1 MILIQSPKIKSLK
14 MFNILVGTKTLSKNY
29 QTFKKS
35 ILEQWMRFLGFL
47 PFFYLGF
54 WGFQIPQFKFQ
65 KFKHDAQMEASIGQA
80 RTRDVTTHPH

>member
-1 MILIQSPKIKSLK
+1 MNEI
-14 MFNILVGTKTLSKNY
+14 
-29 QTFKKS
+29 
-35 ILEQWMRFLGFL
+35 LGFL

-54 WGFQIPQFKFQ
+54 WGFWIPQFKFQ